1 MKYTATGRTSSAK
14 TKQFKIEA
22 ETRSDALELLRE
34 QNPLFKFNDDGL
46 KLAETKPVKIPGK
59 FPRFTFHRV
68 AKAMGLS
75 DSEADA
81 AFMAGVAAGIVKPAG
96 MTGQLN
102 DIQMYEQ

>member
-1 MKYTATGRTSSAK
+1 MKFTATGRTAAAK
-14 TKQFKIEA
+14 TKQFQIEA
-22 ETRSDALELLRE
+22 DDRQTALALLRE
-34 QNPLFKFNDDGL
+34 QNPLFKFNEEGL
-46 KLAETKPVKIPGK
+46 KLAEMKPVKIQGK

-96 MTGQLN
+96 KTGLLN
-102 DIQMYEQ
+102 EIEIFEQ

>member
-1 MKYTATGRTSSAK
+1 MKFTATGRKRDGKTSD
-14 TKQFKIEA
+14 FEVEA
-22 ETRSDALELLRE
+22 DDRQTALELLRE
-34 QNPLFKFNDDGL
+34 QNPLFKFNEDGL

-81 AFMAGVAAGIVKPAG
+81 AFMAGIAAGIVKPAG